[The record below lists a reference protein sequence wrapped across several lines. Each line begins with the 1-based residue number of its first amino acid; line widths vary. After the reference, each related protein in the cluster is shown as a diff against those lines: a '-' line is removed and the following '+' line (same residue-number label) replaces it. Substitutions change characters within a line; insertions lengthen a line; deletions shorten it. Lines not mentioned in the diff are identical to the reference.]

1 MLVSTLAPNTRS
13 SGYST
18 RSSARHWRGGKRHR
32 VELLATIARA
42 ASLHAAMLG
51 LIACCVGL
59 RAPGP
64 PVLSRRQVLALTAAT
79 GVAPLPAALA
89 DVALAPQ
96 PSAEDFLS
104 LKLQGKRLEPA
115 ALDAVKAFYSEDF
128 CAYLARWLICYE
140 PATTRW
146 WVARQAEARA
156 FESAQATRGTPF
168 ALSNDAKREVA
179 AASRALQPS

>member
-1 MLVSTLAPNTRS
+1 MHV
-13 SGYST
+13 
-18 RSSARHWRGGKRHR
+18 
-32 VELLATIARA
+32 
-42 ASLHAAMLG
+42 LHATMLG
-51 LIACCVGL
+51 LISCCVGL

-79 GVAPLPAALA
+79 AVAPLPAALA
-89 DVALAPQ
+89 DVALAPR
-96 PSAEDFLS
+96 PSAEEFLN

-115 ALDAVKAFYSEDF
+115 ALNAVKAFYSEDF

-179 AASRALQPS
+179 AASRALQPP

>member
-1 MLVSTLAPNTRS
+1 MHV
-13 SGYST
+13 
-18 RSSARHWRGGKRHR
+18 
-32 VELLATIARA
+32 
-42 ASLHAAMLG
+42 LHATMLG
-51 LIACCVGL
+51 LISCCVGL

-79 GVAPLPAALA
+79 AVAPLPAALA

-96 PSAEDFLS
+96 PSAEDFLN

-115 ALDAVKAFYSEDF
+115 ALNAVKAFYSEDF

-168 ALSNDAKREVA
+168 ALSNDAKREVTT
-179 AASRALQPS
+179 ASRALQPS

>member
-1 MLVSTLAPNTRS
+1 MYNDEPVGPTFRCLPPGALHAPFWLNATRGRRVDVLHATTRS
-13 SGYST
+13 RT
-18 RSSARHWRGGKRHR
+18 
-32 VELLATIARA
+32 
-42 ASLHAAMLG
+42 MLG
-51 LIACCVGL
+51 LISCCVGL

-79 GVAPLPAALA
+79 AVAPLPAALA

-96 PSAEDFLS
+96 PSAEEFLN

-115 ALDAVKAFYSEDF
+115 ALNAVKAFYSEDF

-168 ALSNDAKREVA
+168 ALSNDAKREVTTA
-179 AASRALQPS
+179 TRALQPS